1 MEPTPA
7 HLVRPHRIAFLGPPG
22 TFSESALLALARS
35 GGPLSEG
42 VAAVSVTQAL
52 ALVRAGEVD
61 AAVVPLENSVEGPVA
76 ATLDALADLSAAP
89 LRIWREVTLEVSFA
103 LLARRGTPAAALRS
117 VVTHPHAAAQ
127 CRGWLA
133 RELPQAEVL
142 LVNSTAAGAA
152 MVAAGEADAAVAAPA
167 AAATYDLAVLA
178 EGLADSEAA
187 VTRFVQVARPGP
199 LPEATGDDVTTVVA
213 YIREDHPGALL
224 ELLTEL
230 AVRGVNLSRIES
242 RPTRAGLGRYCF
254 SMDWDGHL
262 CQSRVADALA
272 ALHRTCAAVRYLGSY
287 PRSAQPPASAGS
299 AAASER
305 GGPAEAALRPGVG
318 DADFAAAASWIAGL
332 RAGRE

>member
-1 MEPTPA
+1 MEPPPA
-7 HLVRPHRIAFLGPPG
+7 PPMRPHRTAYLGPAG
-22 TFSESALLALARS
+22 TFSETALLTLTGS
-35 GGPLSEG
+35 GGAPSEG
-42 VAAVSVTQAL
+42 VAAASVTQAL
-52 ALVRAGEVD
+52 ALVRSGEVD

-103 LLARRGTPAAALRS
+103 LLARRGASAAALRS

-199 LPEATGDDVTTVVA
+199 LCEPTGDDVTTVVA
-213 YIREDHPGALL
+213 YIREDHAGALL

-262 CQSRVADALA
+262 NQSRVADALA
-272 ALHRTCAAVRYLGSY
+272 ALHRTCAAVRFLGSY
-287 PRSAQPPASAGS
+287 PRSAQPATRPGSDAGGD
-299 AAASER
+299 A
-305 GGPAEAALRPGVG
+305 GGDAGERPGVS

-332 RAGRE
+332 RAGQE